1 MEAVKEIINDSAP
14 YLTVDGKDNL
24 KVKEVLLND
33 NRYIVCLNEEE
44 AKHYINVVD
53 QAATINEERLKFQK
67 LLEETGS
74 KYGYTDVIR
83 SLRKVNIVKLKVK
96 EREHLVRTEVHG
108 AANIAFRAVG
118 AKIPESTNY

>member
-1 MEAVKEIINDSAP
+1 MTTATLSASMKRKLSTTSMSWTCC
-14 YLTVDGKDNL
+14 Y
-24 KVKEVLLND
+24 
-33 NRYIVCLNEEE
+33 
-44 AKHYINVVD
+44 
-53 QAATINEERLKFQK
+53 EERLKRTPDLRPIYHWTERRICGDIMICFLALVMQIKFQK

-83 SLRKVNIVKLKVK
+83 SSRKVNIVKLKVK

-118 AKIPESTNY
+118 APKKEL